1 MSCADGKSTLRCELR
16 VVAAIGSN
24 GVCADKDN
32 ITFHLSSNLPR
43 PTLKC
48 LQVIGYVMKGLFIDC
63 EDCKF
68 GLVD

>member
-1 MSCADGKSTLRCELR
+1 MSCTDGKSKLRCELR

-24 GVCADKDN
+24 GFCADKHN
-32 ITFHLSSNLPR
+32 ITFHLFSNLPR
-43 PTLKC
+43 PTIKY
-48 LQVIGYVMKGLFIDC
+48 LQVIGYVMKGLFIHC